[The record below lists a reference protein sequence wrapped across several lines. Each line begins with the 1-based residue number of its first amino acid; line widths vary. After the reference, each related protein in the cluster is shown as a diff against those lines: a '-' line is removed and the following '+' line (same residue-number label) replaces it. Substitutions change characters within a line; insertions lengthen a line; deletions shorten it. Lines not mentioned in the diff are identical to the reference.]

1 SMSSLNSL
9 SPASFIL
16 SFPSIAPVIKV
27 CANSKTSQKMQDN
40 IDIDVST
47 VIDGKESI
55 KEAGERLFK
64 ELIEVL
70 NGKKTKTEILKHH
83 EFAIYLTQPTL

>member
-1 SMSSLNSL
+1 MS
-9 SPASFIL
+9 
-16 SFPSIAPVIKV
+16 
-27 CANSKTSQKMQDN
+27 DN
-40 IDIDVST
+40 IDFDVST
-47 VIDGKESI
+47 VIEGKETI
-55 KEAGERLFK
+55 KQAGERLFN